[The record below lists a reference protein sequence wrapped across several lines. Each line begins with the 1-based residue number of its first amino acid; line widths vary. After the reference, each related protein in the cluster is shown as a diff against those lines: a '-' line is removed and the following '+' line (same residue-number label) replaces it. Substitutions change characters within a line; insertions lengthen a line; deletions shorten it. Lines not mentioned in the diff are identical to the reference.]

1 MKNLFNYIK
10 ITFDLFLRCL
20 LLFFFPI
27 FQNLQIFLI
36 NETQQLFSISTN
48 FSNFIENYIRNYN
61 RWNGMEIWYFFF
73 FYSSRAMRNEKIQRM
88 LMMAYEWCHGSCISL
103 RREKEREREKRKR
116 KKEEGRKKCHYRN
129 RTIFTPIILP
139 QNEVRSRWM
148 RRSTG
153 RNNRVQSTHFH

>member
-20 LLFFFPI
+20 LLFFFQI

-103 RREKEREREKRKR
+103 RREKEREKEKKKKERRR
-116 KKEEGRKKCHYRN
+116 KKKMPLSESN
-129 RTIFTPIILP
+129 
-139 QNEVRSRWM
+139 
-148 RRSTG
+148 
-153 RNNRVQSTHFH
+153 HFHADNFTAEWSPFSVNAPFHWTKQ